1 MKRRPSILL
10 YFDNY
15 HLISHLPDDQ
25 LALLFR
31 SFMEFSEQEVNGG
44 GASIADYQRRY
55 PAMGETARAY
65 FAFMADNVRR
75 DAAVYREKCANYS
88 AAGLQASD
96 GVFCCIYGRNPFVYP
111 AAFDAAFLSDERS
124 GIVRGAVRHEEDDA
138 ALIRKNRI
146 VIEVGQSF

>member
-88 AAGLQASD
+88 AAAQRRWTEKA
-96 GVFCCIYGRNPFVYP
+96 P
-111 AAFDAAFLSDERS
+111 AEESRQPSSTGDAYTSRRPATRPEQDDISPYVRQFDARAR
-124 GIVRGAVRHEEDDA
+124 RA
-138 ALIRKNRI
+138 ALQRQ
-146 VIEVGQSF
+146 EWS